1 MNEATE
7 KHEQLKKEIM
17 LLINMAGLKVW
28 ECIESLWLLFQL
40 NLEMNEVTQF
50 WLIQNNNNKF

>member
-7 KHEQLKKEIM
+7 KHKQLKKEIM
-17 LLINMAGLKVW
+17 LLINTAGLKVW

>member
-7 KHEQLKKEIM
+7 KHKQLKKEIM
-17 LLINMAGLKVW
+17 LLINTVGLKVW